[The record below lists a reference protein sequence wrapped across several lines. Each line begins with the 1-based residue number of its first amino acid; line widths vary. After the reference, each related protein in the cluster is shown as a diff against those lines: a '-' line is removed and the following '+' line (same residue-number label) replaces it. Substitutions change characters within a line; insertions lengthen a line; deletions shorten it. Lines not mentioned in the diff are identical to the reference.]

1 MNIRLTHRTAALGA
15 AVLLVSMIVY
25 IFLVRYYYIS
35 LLEGN
40 DDDTYIIE
48 QIKILTYYSLTIAVS
63 VSMLFLVVLFRFV
76 DLRERERFVL
86 SELQE
91 LSDENRRYFENA
103 AIGFVVVN
111 EDRNMLNVNPRFCE
125 IFGYEAHELIGKSVV
140 MLHVDQRHYEE
151 WGRQM
156 LAKVREGGKVM
167 MRYPLKYRDGSRI
180 WVDITGSSL
189 QEKNHFPGGG
199 VLWTVSEVSAEVRT
213 LQLLENTNQQ
223 LNENL
228 SYLTTLINTAPTPL
242 YVKDESFRYQECNSA
257 FLALFGKSRN
267 EVLGKRDEEIFDI
280 FFAEQIALRDKMI
293 LEQGKHT
300 FKLRFLSDGIA
311 RVMEFYTSAI
321 IHKQSFNGYIGFC
334 VDITEKE
341 NRELYLNQRV
351 EQEVI
356 KNMALQK
363 QHFEERMN
371 DVKFSALGKLAAGI
385 THEINT
391 PLTYIK
397 GNLEMVSM
405 GLAALP
411 PNEVNYEI
419 LQDLEHTREGIKR
432 IESIVASMREMSQQS
447 GEEKEKANILETV
460 ITALTL
466 GYSRSKH
473 IASITVQGKKFEFGM
488 HAIKHTQC
496 KVMVQ
501 RQRIEQVWVIIL
513 NNALDALEEHGHFD
527 ANHITITC
535 KKKAKQVM
543 IRFEDTGGG
552 IDDAI
557 LGVIFD
563 PFVSS
568 KLQGG
573 IGIGLNI
580 AKKIVAD
587 HHGTIQ
593 AFNGKDGAIFEVTL
607 PIADQTQK

>member
-1 MNIRLTHRTAALGA
+1 MNIQLTRRFAILGA
-15 AVLLVSMIVY
+15 ALLLVSMIIY
-25 IFLVRYYYIS
+25 IFLVKNYYIS
-35 LLEGN
+35 LLKGDGN
-40 DDDTYIIE
+40 TTYIIE
-48 QIKILTYYSLTIAVS
+48 QINTLTYYSLSIAGAAS
-63 VSMLFLVVLFRFV
+63 ILFLVVLFRFIN
-76 DLRERERFVL
+76 LRERERFVL
-86 SELQE
+86 RELQD
-91 LSDENRRYFENA
+91 LSDENRRYFDNA

-111 EDRNMLNVNPRFCE
+111 EDRNMLSVNPKFCE
-125 IFGYEAHELIGKSVV
+125 IFGYEAHELIGKNVL
-140 MLHVDQRHYEE
+140 MLHVDQTHYEE

-156 LAKVREGGKVM
+156 LAKVREGGKVV

-189 QEKNHFPGGG
+189 QEENYFPGGG

-213 LQLLENTNQQ
+213 LQLLENTNLQ

-228 SYLTTLINTAPTPL
+228 GYLTTLINTAPTPL

-257 FLALFGKSRN
+257 FLELFGKSRD
-267 EVLGKRDEEIFDI
+267 EVIGKRDEDIFDI
-280 FFAEQIALRDKMI
+280 FFAEQIALKDKMI
-293 LEQGKHT
+293 LEQGNHT
-300 FKLRFLSDGIA
+300 FKLRFLSNGIV

-321 IHKQSFNGYIGFC
+321 IHKESFNGYIGFC

-397 GNLEMVSM
+397 GNLEIVAMEIAS
-405 GLAALP
+405 LP
-411 PNEVNYEI
+411 QGEANSEI
-419 LQDLEHTREGIKR
+419 LQDLERTHEGIKR

-447 GEEKEKANILETV
+447 GEQKEEANLLETV

-473 IASITVQGKKFEFGM
+473 IASITVQGKEFEFGM

-593 AFNGKDGAIFEVTL
+593 AFNSKEGAVFEVTL
-607 PIADQTQK
+607 PIANQN